1 MFRSMR
7 SRIVGLALA
16 AAFLLGGLAFAQPRV
31 VVSIHPLFD
40 LTQRI
45 AGPDVEVTRLLPPG
59 TSPHGFDPT
68 PSVIAAVERADVLI
82 LVGGIDEWAH
92 QLAPS
97 GANGPE
103 VFELLP
109 LYDDLEALLPESHE
123 EEGHDHAEEHGED
136 HGEEHAEGEHAH
148 EEHAEDAHDGDHV
161 HHHGGVNPHI
171 WLDPV
176 LMQTAANAI
185 GQRLAQLDPAQA
197 DRYRA
202 NAADV
207 VAQLRDLDA
216 EIDRILAPVR
226 GAPFVPFHDAWPY
239 FAARYG
245 LDLVLEIEPFPGR
258 EPSPRYLADVVEA
271 IRSTGTIAVFSETQL
286 ADRPARVLAQEAGVT
301 VRVLD
306 PIGGTTGVEAYEDL
320 LRYNARVIAEA
331 LAGSRD
337 AP

>member
-1 MFRSMR
+1 MHHSTRSISVR
-7 SRIVGLALA
+7 LALA
-16 AAFLLGGLAFAQPRV
+16 AALLLGGIVLAQPRI

-59 TSPHGFDPT
+59 ASPHGFDPT

-82 LVGGIDEWAH
+82 LIGGIDEWAH
-92 QLAPS
+92 DLAS
-97 GANGPE
+97 TGANGPE

-109 LYDDLEALLPESHE
+109 LFGDLSSLLPED
-123 EEGHDHAEEHGED
+123 HDAD
-136 HGEEHAEGEHAH
+136 EHAA
-148 EEHAEDAHDGDHV
+148 EEHAEDEHAEGDHAGDEHAEDGHAGENG

-185 GQRLAQLDPAQA
+185 GERLAQLDPERA
-197 DRYRA
+197 DTYRA
-202 NAADV
+202 NAADL
-207 VAQLRDLDA
+207 VAQLRGLDG
-216 EIDRILAPVR
+216 ELELILAPVR

-271 IRSTGTIAVFSETQL
+271 IRSTGAAAVFSESQL
-286 ADRPARVLAQEAGVT
+286 ADRPAQVLAQEAGVV

-306 PIGGTTGVEAYEDL
+306 PIGGTTGRASYEEL
-320 LRYNARVIAEA
+320 LRHNARVIAEA
-331 LAGSRD
+331 LAGSGD